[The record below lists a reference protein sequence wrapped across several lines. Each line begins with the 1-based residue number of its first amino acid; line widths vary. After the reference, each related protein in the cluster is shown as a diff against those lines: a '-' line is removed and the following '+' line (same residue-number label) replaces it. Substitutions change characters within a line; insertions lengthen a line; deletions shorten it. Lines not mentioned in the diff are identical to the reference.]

1 MKITRLFIIALM
13 VISAGVFTSCK
24 DYEEDNYN
32 DLAVE
37 QATVK
42 DALQKQIDELTGQLT
57 ELKGSIPAGCQCGTK
72 GYLTIE
78 DLADYVKTSDLSAY
92 ATKADLS
99 AYATNVA
106 LSNAI
111 AKAEQELAAAK
122 QALEST
128 IQQQAQAIEAL
139 NSQIT
144 TINGLLAQK
153 ADKSEVTALENKIL
167 ELLNGKA
174 DTATVSALQTAL
186 NNLANEVATKANQSD
201 ITNLQTQITNLV
213 NQMADKADKS
223 DITNLQ
229 TQITNLVNQMADKAD
244 KQALE
249 DLTGRVEV
257 LEGKIPTIEQKA
269 ADALAKAE
277 TNYLLITALQQ
288 KVSQDSLVIM
298 QALADSTKMILDS
311 IASVKEE
318 LKEYTD
324 KAIADAVKDLATKD
338 YVDTKVGELKSEI
351 MTALANKADKADLE
365 ALETRVETLEGKV
378 STLETKVGE
387 IMSQLAELQ
396 QRIEEIVTDIKIQS
410 VYNSA
415 IGSLNTPLDINTNI
429 LVAYYGK
436 ATEAVSF
443 PYSDY
448 NLLYNSEDE
457 AYAANEILI
466 GDEGN
471 AGTLYVTVNPSTAD
485 FTGLNVSL
493 VNSQDEECAVKLGK
507 LQKTNEVLTFGY
519 SRAADNGFY
528 AVPATL
534 SKNDIYNSKLKINF
548 DAGEVKTAV
557 TELVKKHN
565 GESIKDFASSIFKT
579 LNNLNNSLD
588 AQAVKCTDATGR
600 SVYSNYDVAA
610 VAVNPLGFK
619 AVDGF
624 FPRTSFPGYNRLVNF
639 ITKAQNKVATSIKKN
654 LEGINGSID
663 DIKDMI
669 DIEIDH
675 VAFDS
680 DQNFNITFRFRIGTD
695 GTNYTCHV
703 GDPANGEESDYLY
716 IYGPNP
722 SDPFGPTTQVA
733 RFKLSD
739 DPIQQIDTNLFE
751 LTYVKDAS
759 DYRDLINS
767 AVDGVN
773 VVLDNVEGQLDDL
786 ADAINNIIVQIK
798 DLEDKITGDG
808 YMTRVYRYLDKMNS
822 YATKAI
828 NKIPA
833 LFHPVILINS
843 DNGFG
848 IAGGSKVKG
857 DVTIYLTTG
866 SAELVAPCFKKY
878 YAIDNKYSGQL
889 YEGTSVNLG
898 TLSKGY
904 HTIYYSALDYV
915 GQRYEV
921 EAKIYVE

>member
-269 ADALAKAE
+269 DSALAKAE

-298 QALADSTKMILDS
+298 QALADSTKMLLDS

-378 STLETKVGE
+378 STLETKVND
-387 IMSQLAELQ
+387 IMDQLAELQ

-457 AYAANEILI
+457 AYAANETLI

-619 AVDGF
+619 AVDEF
-624 FPRTSFPGYNRLVNF
+624 FPRTSFPGYDKAKSLIQKLYDKAYEKLMDAIKSVNMEKYTSKLEQRAIVKVEAIGTSVYVTVSYAGDEGVLATMQELQARPGRIGDISDIDTENKTFKVTYNSREVEEFCDLLAINDIANMNQMVEDLVEQVNNV
-639 ITKAQNKVATSIKKN
+639 IAKIDGDRVMNKVYS
-654 LEGINGSID
+654 
-663 DIKDMI
+663 
-669 DIEIDH
+669 
-675 VAFDS
+675 
-680 DQNFNITFRFRIGTD
+680 
-695 GTNYTCHV
+695 
-703 GDPANGEESDYLY
+703 
-716 IYGPNP
+716 
-722 SDPFGPTTQVA
+722 
-733 RFKLSD
+733 
-739 DPIQQIDTNLFE
+739 
-751 LTYVKDAS
+751 
-759 DYRDLINS
+759 
-767 AVDGVN
+767 
-773 VVLDNVEGQLDDL
+773 
-786 ADAINNIIVQIK
+786 
-798 DLEDKITGDG
+798 
-808 YMTRVYRYLDKMNS
+808 YLDKMNAM
-822 YATKAI
+822 ATKVL
-828 NKIPA
+828 NHVPD
-833 LFHPVILINS
+833 LFHPMVLVNS

-848 IAGGSKVKG
+848 IAGFGGAPAIVKG
-857 DVTIYLTTG
+857 NVTIYLTTG

-878 YAIDNKYSGQL
+878 YAIDDKYSGQL
-889 YEGTSVNLG
+889 YEGTSVDLG
-898 TLSKGY
+898 TLSKGL

-921 EAKIYVE
+921 EAQIYVE

>member
-42 DALQKQIDELTGQLT
+42 AALQKQIDELTGQLND
-57 ELKGSIPAGCQCGTK
+57 LKGSIPAGCQCGTK

-298 QALADSTKMILDS
+298 QALADSTKMLLDS

-619 AVDGF
+619 AVDEF
-624 FPRTSFPGYNRLVNF
+624 FPRTSFPGYGKAKSLIQKLYDKAYEKLMDAIKSVNMEKYTDKLEQRAIIKVESIGTSVDVTISYEGDEGVLATMQVLQARPGRIGDLHDIDTVNKTFKVTYNSREVEEFCNLLGLKDVANMTQMVEDLVEQVNSV
-639 ITKAQNKVATSIKKN
+639 IAKIDGDRVMNKVYS
-654 LEGINGSID
+654 
-663 DIKDMI
+663 
-669 DIEIDH
+669 
-675 VAFDS
+675 
-680 DQNFNITFRFRIGTD
+680 
-695 GTNYTCHV
+695 
-703 GDPANGEESDYLY
+703 
-716 IYGPNP
+716 
-722 SDPFGPTTQVA
+722 
-733 RFKLSD
+733 
-739 DPIQQIDTNLFE
+739 
-751 LTYVKDAS
+751 
-759 DYRDLINS
+759 
-767 AVDGVN
+767 
-773 VVLDNVEGQLDDL
+773 
-786 ADAINNIIVQIK
+786 
-798 DLEDKITGDG
+798 
-808 YMTRVYRYLDKMNS
+808 YLDKMNAM
-822 YATKAI
+822 ATKVL
-828 NKIPA
+828 NHVPD
-833 LFHPVILINS
+833 LFHPMVLVNS

-848 IAGGSKVKG
+848 IAGFGGAPAIVKG
-857 DVTIYLTTG
+857 NVTIYLTTG

-878 YAIDNKYSGQL
+878 YAIDDKYSGQL
-889 YEGTSVNLG
+889 YEGTSVDLG
-898 TLSKGY
+898 TLSKGL

-921 EAKIYVE
+921 EAQIYVE

>member
-1 MKITRLFIIALM
+1 M

-42 DALQKQIDELTGQLT
+42 AALQKQIDELTGQLND
-57 ELKGSIPAGCQCGTK
+57 LKGSIPPACQCATK
-72 GYLTIE
+72 GYLTIA

-298 QALADSTKMILDS
+298 QALADSTKMLLDS

-588 AQAVKCTDATGR
+588 AQAVKCTDETGR

-619 AVDGF
+619 AVDEF
-624 FPRTSFPGYNRLVNF
+624 FPRTSIPGYGKAKSLIQKLYDKAYEKLMDAIKSVNMEKYTSKLEQRAIIKVESIGTGVDVTISYAGDEGVLATMQELQARPGRIGDLHDIDTVNKTFKVTYNSREVEEFCNLLGLNDVANMTQMVEDLVEQVNSV
-639 ITKAQNKVATSIKKN
+639 IAKIDGDRVMNKVYS
-654 LEGINGSID
+654 
-663 DIKDMI
+663 
-669 DIEIDH
+669 
-675 VAFDS
+675 
-680 DQNFNITFRFRIGTD
+680 
-695 GTNYTCHV
+695 
-703 GDPANGEESDYLY
+703 
-716 IYGPNP
+716 
-722 SDPFGPTTQVA
+722 
-733 RFKLSD
+733 
-739 DPIQQIDTNLFE
+739 
-751 LTYVKDAS
+751 
-759 DYRDLINS
+759 
-767 AVDGVN
+767 
-773 VVLDNVEGQLDDL
+773 
-786 ADAINNIIVQIK
+786 
-798 DLEDKITGDG
+798 
-808 YMTRVYRYLDKMNS
+808 YLDKMNAK
-822 YATKAI
+822 ATKVL
-828 NKIPA
+828 NHVPD
-833 LFHPVILINS
+833 LFHPMVLVNS

-848 IAGGSKVKG
+848 IAGFGGAPAIVKG
-857 DVTIYLTTG
+857 NVTIFLTTG

-878 YAIDNKYSGQL
+878 YAIDDKYSGQL
-889 YEGTSVNLG
+889 YEGTSVDLG
-898 TLSKGY
+898 TLSKGL

-921 EAKIYVE
+921 EAQIYVE